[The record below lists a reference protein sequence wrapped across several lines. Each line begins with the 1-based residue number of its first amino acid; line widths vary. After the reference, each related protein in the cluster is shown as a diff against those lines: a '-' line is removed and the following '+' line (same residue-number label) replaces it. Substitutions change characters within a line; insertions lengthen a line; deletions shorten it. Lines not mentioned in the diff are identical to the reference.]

1 MASMNGKMLI
11 TKCFKCDEDFEQ
23 YLGRLLLGLPEYNLS
38 EIIRQSVLIAGPFL
52 LDHPNVGKSV
62 STPRRECQ

>member
-1 MASMNGKMLI
+1 MAAMNGKMLI
-11 TKCFKCDEDFEQ
+11 TKCFKWDEEFEN
-23 YLGRLLLGLPEYNLS
+23 YLGRLLVGLPEYNLS

-52 LDHPNVGKSV
+52 TEHPSVGKNV